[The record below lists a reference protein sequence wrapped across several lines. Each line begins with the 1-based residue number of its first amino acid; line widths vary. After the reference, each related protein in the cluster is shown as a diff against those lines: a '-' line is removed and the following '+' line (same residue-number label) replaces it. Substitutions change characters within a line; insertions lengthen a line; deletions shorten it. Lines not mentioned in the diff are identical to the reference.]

1 METQTVSSSSS
12 SSTPYWK
19 YDVFINF
26 RGTDIRHGFIG
37 HLSKAFERNGIIFYK
52 DDINLPRGNSI
63 EPDLFKSIEESKFA
77 IVVLST
83 NYANSTWCLTELE
96 KIVERMKQNKLTIL
110 PVFYHVNPSDAR
122 NQMGILATR
131 DRTFAEAFAE
141 HEKRFNI
148 KQLQVWKAALKE
160 VGNIAGWHVQQHR

>member
-1 METQTVSSSSS
+1 METQTVSSS

-19 YDVFINF
+19 YDVFFNF
-26 RGTDIRHGFIG
+26 RGEDTRSSFID
-37 HLSKAFERNGIIFYK
+37 HLYEAFKRNGIIVFK
-52 DDINLPRGNSI
+52 DDVDLERGNPI
-63 EPDLFKSIEESKFA
+63 APDLLKSIEESKFA

-122 NQMGILATR
+122 NQTGILASGNL
-131 DRTFAEAFAE
+131 TFAEAFAA
-141 HEKRFNI
+141 HEKRLNI
-148 KQLQVWKAALKE
+148 EKLQAWKAALKE
-160 VGNIAGWHVQQHR
+160 VGNISGWHVQQHR